1 MHHTVSHPNTETSTQ
16 QYTELIQPA
25 THSVQ
30 NTYTYIP
37 IQHTTIPTYIHIYTV
52 IFYYF
57 YVHDYVPTV
66 CA

>member
-37 IQHTTIPTYIHIYTV
+37 IQHTTIPTYIHI
-52 IFYYF
+52 
-57 YVHDYVPTV
+57 
-66 CA
+66 